1 MNLSYFISIL
11 RTVILPIFLLIGAG
25 YLVQRIFH
33 FNLDAL
39 KKIIFYLLI
48 PALIFSR
55 LYNTTLSF
63 RSFSSLFL
71 FEVALIV
78 IMGLISI
85 PVSRIRKY
93 TPSMRAA
100 FALALMYCNSGN
112 YGIPV
117 IELVFNNNPAA
128 NSIQA
133 LVLTAQNILTFS
145 LGVFLISRGS
155 YSFKDSIGK
164 MLKFPTLYA
173 IVLAVLLRIFRIP
186 VWTPLWIPIDWLAR
200 ALVPIALVS
209 LGASLAKITITKGLS
224 DVFMAVFGRLVLG
237 PLIALALIQVFQ
249 YRGVMAYKLFIA
261 SSMPTAVNT
270 ALLAMEFDNEPRFAS
285 QTVLFTTVLSMLTVS
300 FSIYIGSLLF
310 GP

>member
-1 MNLSYFISIL
+1 MTYFLSIL
-11 RTVILPIFLLIGAG
+11 STVILPIFLLIGAG
-25 YLVQRIFH
+25 YGVQRLFH
-33 FNLDAL
+33 FDLDAL

-63 RSFSSLFL
+63 ANFSSLFL

-78 IMGLISI
+78 VMGLISI
-85 PVSRIRKY
+85 PLSRLRRY

-117 IELVFNNNPAA
+117 VELVFNNNAVA
-128 NSIQA
+128 NSIQV

-155 YSFKDSIGK
+155 HSFKDSLIK

-173 IVLAVLLRIFRIP
+173 IMLAVLLRVLHISP
-186 VWTPLWIPIDWLAR
+186 WEVLWTPIEWLSR
-200 ALVPIALVS
+200 ALVPVALIS
-209 LGASLAKITITKGLS
+209 LGASLASITITTELA
-224 DVFMAVFGRLVLG
+224 DVFIAVIGRLVLG
-237 PLIALALIQVFQ
+237 PLIALALIFAFR
-249 YRGVMAYKLFIA
+249 YRGVVAYTLLVS

-270 ALLAMEFDNEPRFAS
+270 ALLAIEFDNEPRFSS
-285 QTVLFTTVLSMLTVS
+285 QVVLFATIASMLTVS
-300 FSIYIGSLLF
+300 STIYFGSLLF
-310 GP
+310 GT

>member
-1 MNLSYFISIL
+1 MNMAYFISIL
-11 RTVILPIFLLIGAG
+11 STVILPIFLLIGAG
-25 YLVQRIFH
+25 YFVQRIFH
-33 FNLDAL
+33 FDLNAL
-39 KKIIFYLLI
+39 QKVIFYLLI
-48 PALIFSR
+48 PALIFFR

-63 RSFSSLFL
+63 QSFSSLFL

-85 PVSRIRKY
+85 PVSRLRKY
-93 TPSMRAA
+93 SPSMRAA

-128 NSIQA
+128 NSIQV

-145 LGVFLISRGS
+145 LGVFLISRSS

-173 IVLAVLLRIFRIP
+173 IVLAVLLRILHIP
-186 VWTPLWIPIDWLAR
+186 VWTPLWIPIEWLAR

-209 LGASLAKITITKGLS
+209 LGASLAKITITTGLA
-224 DVFMAVFGRLVLG
+224 DVFMAVFGRLILG
-237 PLIALALIQVFQ
+237 PLIALALIFIFQ
-249 YRGVMAYKLFIA
+249 YRGIMAHTLLIA

-270 ALLAMEFDNEPRFAS
+270 ALLAMEFENEPRFAS
-285 QTVLFTTVLSMLTVS
+285 QTVLFTTILSILTVS
-300 FSIYIGSLLF
+300 FSIYFGSLLF
-310 GP
+310 GN